1 MAKHRYGSRILISE
15 HGIYTREREEEL
27 IKAKWVQGIYKNI
40 WSEQFRKMSKL
51 AYTEGSLVTS
61 LFEHARKLQIEV
73 DCPEEKTMVTPNG
86 IRVQNLQILYP
97 DPIWCD
103 HRLFFRAVHFD
114 LQLSCML
121 EKTCDQTALR
131 VCQL

>member
-1 MAKHRYGSRILISE
+1 MWLSLLCKSKRLYHRLHILDRRHTKNGSDI
-15 HGIYTREREEEL
+15 
-27 IKAKWVQGIYKNI
+27 
-40 WSEQFRKMSKL
+40 
-51 AYTEGSLVTS
+51 
-61 LFEHARKLQIEV
+61 
-73 DCPEEKTMVTPNG
+73 DKTFIFLRFFG
-86 IRVQNLQILYP
+86 KILQILYP